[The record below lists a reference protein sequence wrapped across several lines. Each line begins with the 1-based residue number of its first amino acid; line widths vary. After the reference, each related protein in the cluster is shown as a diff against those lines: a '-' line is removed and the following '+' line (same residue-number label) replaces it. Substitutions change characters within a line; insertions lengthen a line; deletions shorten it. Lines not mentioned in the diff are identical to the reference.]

1 MRLFTSDKSSLR
13 YPDPL
18 EISRNSRQH
27 MQLMQHTTQ
36 LHRQWQSMNYF
47 EMKRKCCRLQT
58 SGKSRLGTIR
68 NWELV
73 TELRRKVS
81 NQQRLSKSSAQKAIS
96 KDYRGKSAKIRQ
108 KVRRQL
114 KKTVSIGGKKSSES
128 TSEWGKKSQNI
139 KIGCSVKAQEVA

>member
-1 MRLFTSDKSSLR
+1 
-13 YPDPL
+13 
-18 EISRNSRQH
+18 
-27 MQLMQHTTQ
+27 
-36 LHRQWQSMNYF
+36 MNYF
-47 EMKRKCCRLQT
+47 EMNFFFTKENAAGFRHLERI
-58 SGKSRLGTIR
+58 RLGTIR
-68 NWELV
+68 DWELV

-96 KDYRGKSAKIRQ
+96 KDYRGKSAKIKQ
-108 KVRRQL
+108 KVRGQL